1 MKQKRDVILVVFSVI
16 LLFLVAGCKETG
28 TGGTPTTPFIGGT
41 QGLQIGVLE
50 GSPPD
55 EVTDG
60 NSFPFNVVISLKN
73 LGEYDL
79 KKDKVKVDLIGFL
92 PSLFNTDAT
101 TLNDLNP
108 ADDPTP
114 KQRDAE
120 GNIIE
125 PVETL
130 VTFPKPINEAKEFNY
145 KSNIIGNTPFIFR
158 ADVCYRYQTKAVSEI
173 CALENMLVVAKDAI
187 CNPIGEKS
195 VFSSGSPIQVNSFRQ
210 SVAGK
215 DKVQFSF
222 DIVHSGQGNIFKPTN
237 FTGNVENCPKE
248 LMSRRTAEDNINVI
262 VKTGLADSKLNCIGL
277 TPSATEA
284 NGNVR
289 LVDGKR
295 TITCT
300 QDLSQSPGEY
310 KKSVDITLN
319 FNYLDS
325 AQKEILVK
333 HLLGT
338 DSGGGV
344 PPVGGGEGN
353 TPNVETL
360 SATDPA
366 DIEGGND
373 AKKLQGRV
381 KSEGKPANVWFVWG
395 KSNTLSDGKAT
406 NIQYVGKP
414 TDWIQFDAIVDGLES
429 GPTYYY
435 QARAEII
442 GGGTSQGALQSFQR
456 TR

>member
-79 KKDKVKVDLIGFL
+79 KKDKVRVDLIGFL
-92 PSLFNTDAT
+92 PSIFNTDET
-101 TLNDLNP
+101 KLNDLNP

-344 PPVGGGEGN
+344 PPGGEQGDI
-353 TPNVETL
+353 PEVITL
-360 SATDPA
+360 DVSDRTRDSA
-366 DIEGGND
+366 
-373 AKKLQGRV
+373 KLEASV
-381 KSEGKPANVWFVWG
+381 DTKGKPAEFWFVWG
-395 KSNTLSDGKAT
+395 DYGTTLNGETAHEPLLAMTSTQRVNKVITGLSSNKKYTLQAVDKIT
-406 NIQYVGKP
+406 NEKTG
-414 TDWIQFDAIVDGLES
+414 
-429 GPTYYY
+429 
-435 QARAEII
+435 R
-442 GGGTSQGALQSFQR
+442 GAAKDFTTLP
-456 TR
+456 